1 MDVLKPGNKKGVP
14 KKFRAFSLT
23 QGSKIKFS
31 NFNQFIGFWNT
42 FDLIYQSVCHLLNT
56 DTGGS
61 IYFNISVND
70 KPTAS
75 KSSNKHEQIQEGASI
90 LTILL
95 NENHF

>member
-1 MDVLKPGNKKGVP
+1 MMIENDLWKPFIVHFKRNFLEYV
-14 KKFRAFSLT
+14 SSSDL
-23 QGSKIKFS
+23 I
-31 NFNQFIGFWNT
+31 NFNQFIGFWNP

-90 LTILL
+90 LTILS
-95 NENHF
+95 NEKHF